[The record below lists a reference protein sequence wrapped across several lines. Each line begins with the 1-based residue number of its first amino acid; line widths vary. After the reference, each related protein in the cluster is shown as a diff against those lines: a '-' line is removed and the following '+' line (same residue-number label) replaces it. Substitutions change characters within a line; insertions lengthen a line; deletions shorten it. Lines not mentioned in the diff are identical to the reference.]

1 MRGDRG
7 RPRRLLSAFKLAVL
21 AGALALAIAGIVV
34 AGAAGVAAWLQA
46 QAGGGSARAQL
57 ERYQGWARGAEVV
70 AVVAAGSVLG
80 LVWSRAVG
88 GEGRR

>member
-1 MRGDRG
+1 MRSDRG

-46 QAGGGSARAQL
+46 QAGGGPARAQL
-57 ERYQGWARGAEVV
+57 ERYQGWARAGEVV

-88 GEGRR
+88 SKGRR

>member
-1 MRGDRG
+1 MRSDRG

-34 AGAAGVAAWLQA
+34 AGAAGAAAWLQA

-57 ERYQGWARGAEVV
+57 DRYQGWARAAEVV

>member
-1 MRGDRG
+1 MRSDRG

-46 QAGGGSARAQL
+46 QAGGGFARAQL
-57 ERYQGWARGAEVV
+57 ERYQGWACAAEVV

>member
-1 MRGDRG
+1 MRVDRD

-21 AGALALAIAGIVV
+21 AGALAVAIAGIVA

-57 ERYQGWARGAEVV
+57 ERYRGWARGAEVV
-70 AVVAAGSVLG
+70 AVVAAGSALG

>member
-1 MRGDRG
+1 MRGDRD
-7 RPRRLLSAFKLAVL
+7 RPRRLLSALKLAVL
-21 AGALALAIAGIVV
+21 AGALALTIAGIVV

-57 ERYQGWARGAEVV
+57 ERYQGWARAGKVL
-70 AVVAAGSVLG
+70 AVVAAGSGLG
-80 LVWSRAVG
+80 LVWARAVG